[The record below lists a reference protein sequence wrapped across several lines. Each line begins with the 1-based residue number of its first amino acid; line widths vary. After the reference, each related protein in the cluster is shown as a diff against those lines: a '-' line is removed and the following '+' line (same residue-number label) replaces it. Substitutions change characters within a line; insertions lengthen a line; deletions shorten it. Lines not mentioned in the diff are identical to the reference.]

1 MRHTPTN
8 TPTPRPTS
16 NTTWTTTTP
25 TSKTVDYSTNDYE
38 TAKDGNTGVYSYKRS
53 GSNYDI
59 YLIIDFDEGYIYYFT
74 EGNGEETCDKM
85 AIDSGDLNSMLFFYF
100 VDGEDVALYT
110 VYFAWQRRPEHLIY
124 RDEDGFEWDYYSTNL
139 NRALNL
145 RDSKEIYDYF

>member
-1 MRHTPTN
+1 MKKFLFLFIFVVLVGC
-8 TPTPRPTS
+8 TS
-16 NTTWTTTTP
+16 NT
-25 TSKTVDYSTNDYE
+25 SKVARTDKMDVPGVVFFDYNGTL
-38 TAKDGNTGVYSYKRS
+38 
-53 GSNYDI
+53 YDDKKI
-59 YLIIDFDEGYIYYFT
+59 FDEGYIYYFT